1 MVVFIDRYLK
11 CLHLRVHC
19 LRSSSQQGRQE
30 MNTAS
35 WSLLI
40 CMLQRLPSS
49 KLLSISNAADYLSSE
64 CTETHVTWKSSCA
77 QCNPSGVNTAS
88 LGNISVQL
96 PPALHGPCT
105 LSKRTN
111 EIPCFELYAGLPC
124 NLVICALNFS
134 DMVAK
139 I

>member
-1 MVVFIDRYLK
+1 MIRRTVPMVVFIDRYLK

-19 LRSSSQQGRQE
+19 LRSSSQQRRQE
-30 MNTAS
+30 MDTAS

-64 CTETHVTWKSSCA
+64 CTGTHVTWKSSA
-77 QCNPSGVNTAS
+77 RCNPSGVNTAS

-96 PPALHGPCT
+96 PPALQGPCI

-111 EIPCFELYAGLPC
+111 EIPCFELYAGFP
-124 NLVICALNFS
+124 VI
-134 DMVAK
+134 
-139 I
+139 